1 MDENNSNNSFKSVDS
16 TNFNSSY
23 KEFKN
28 SEKKFN
34 FGFAKKCIGSVFVWG
49 YRKCNCNCS
58 VS

>member
-34 FGFAKKCIGSVFVWG
+34 FGFAKMYWLRFCLGL
-49 YRKCNCNCS
+49 
-58 VS
+58 

>member
-28 SEKKFN
+28 SEKK
-34 FGFAKKCIGSVFVWG
+34 CIGSVFVWG

>member
-28 SEKKFN
+28 SEKNLILGLPKMYWLRFCL
-34 FGFAKKCIGSVFVWG
+34 GL
-49 YRKCNCNCS
+49 
-58 VS
+58 